1 MPLGAAPTAVARFV
15 EAAKKRDFAAIGEC
29 FTDDATVADEAQTHR
44 GRAEIRQWQEA
55 SRQKWEYTLTVK
67 AGTARGVDGYIIEG
81 HLSGNFPG
89 GEADVTY
96 AFTLRDG
103 LISRLVIS

>member
-1 MPLGAAPTAVARFV
+1 MPLGKAPTAVARFI
-15 EAAKKRDFAAIGEC
+15 EAAKKRDFGAIGGC

-44 GRAEIRQWQEA
+44 GRTEIRQWQEA

-67 AGTARGVDGYIIEG
+67 TGTARGVDGYIIEG

>member
-1 MPLGAAPTAVARFV
+1 MPLGAAPTAVVRFV
-15 EAAKKRDFAAIGEC
+15 EAAQKRDFDAIGGC
-29 FTDDATVADEAQTHR
+29 FTDDATVADEAHTHR
-44 GRAEIRQWQEA
+44 GRTQIRQWQEA

-67 AGTARGVDGYIIEG
+67 TGTARGVDGYLIEG